1 MNFFCYRDSLVCI
14 LIPILQNE
22 KDVFKDTVWNA
33 LRIRTQIMTDLSSL
47 IPNHIFDFPSKYGLE
62 KCGNN
67 YI

>member
-14 LIPILQNE
+14 LIPILQKE
-22 KDVFKDTVWNA
+22 KDLFKDRVWNA